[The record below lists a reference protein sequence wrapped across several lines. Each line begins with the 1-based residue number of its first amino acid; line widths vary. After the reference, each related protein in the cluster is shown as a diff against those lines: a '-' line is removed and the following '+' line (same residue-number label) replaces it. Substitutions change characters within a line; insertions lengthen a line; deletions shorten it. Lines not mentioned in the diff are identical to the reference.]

1 MPSRASFKNAL
12 GHLKTSLGK
21 FLFWHTNFTYRME
34 SLDNWYNP
42 LSISFSSQIEDLL
55 FYQSGAQLF

>member
-1 MPSRASFKNAL
+1 MRNRASFKHAL
-12 GHLKTSLGK
+12 GHFKTSSGK
-21 FLFWHTNFTYRME
+21 FLFWHTNFTYPIE
-34 SLDNWYNP
+34 SLDIWYNP

>member
-12 GHLKTSLGK
+12 GHLKTSSGK
-21 FLFWHTNFTYRME
+21 FLLLHTNFTYRME
-34 SLDNWYNP
+34 SLDHWYNP

-55 FYQSGAQLF
+55 FYQLGAQLF